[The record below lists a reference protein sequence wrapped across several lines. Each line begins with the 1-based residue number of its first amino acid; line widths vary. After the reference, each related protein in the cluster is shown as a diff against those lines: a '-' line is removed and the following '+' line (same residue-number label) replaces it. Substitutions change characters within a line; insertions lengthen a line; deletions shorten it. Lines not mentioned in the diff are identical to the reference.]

1 MPDILLFRWLLQPAS
16 MAGMDEYD
24 FLVVGGGSA
33 GYAGARTAHALGLR
47 TAVIDGAAELGGL
60 CILRGCMPSKS
71 LLESARRYRVIRNA
85 SEFGLSASGS
95 AFDITKIIARK
106 RRLIAGFSDYRAG
119 QLQDGRFD
127 LIRGTAEFTGSH
139 SLLVT
144 SPDGSQVSIQAKT
157 ILVASGSAI
166 STPRVPGLADAG
178 CLTSDD
184 LLDRESIPE
193 SLVVLGGGPVALE
206 MASYCRAFESKVTVV
221 QRSQQI
227 LRGSDKDAA
236 DALADG
242 MRQDGI
248 GIFTGTKLLRVE
260 KNGSLRRVVF
270 LHGDREKSIEGVEVL
285 NALGRHAVIPDGLPV
300 EIQEGKISVN
310 FSQQTSQ
317 PHIFAAGDVCSPLEV
332 VHVAIQQGEV
342 AARNAARLLS
352 GSNELLETMDYRLN
366 LFAVFTEPGF
376 ASVGASEA
384 ELAARGIPFR
394 TAKYP
399 FDDHGKSL
407 VMGETTGF
415 VKLTADARSG
425 EILGASIVG
434 PEAPELIHEIVVAMR
449 FHATAADI
457 ATTPHYHPTLS
468 EIWTYPAEELADK
481 E

>member
-260 KNGSLRRVVF
+260 KNGGLRRVVF